1 MLSLVLF
8 QIVKTMSTLELKV
21 YEIFKS
27 KFSEQDATTVIEYF
41 ESKTEQKI
49 LQKKD
54 IFLTK
59 DDKVELIKT
68 IYIVGIVQFLAIV
81 GSVLLIISYM
91 IRK

>member
-1 MLSLVLF
+1 
-8 QIVKTMSTLELKV
+8 MSALELKV